1 MSCLVVHGCIVADR
15 SSCSGAAN
23 CGVGSEMSEHQNLGE
38 VRKELHNPPL
48 SSALSTACSRLRS
61 DAGHRAGHQGNKA
74 MRPRILSVLASLVLT
89 TIAAAQSTAFTYQ
102 GELKSGGQPAS
113 GLHDVRFKL
122 FDAPA
127 AGAQVGSTVC
137 ADNVQIVNGRF
148 TATIDFGQ
156 QFATPAPRYLEIT
169 VRADIGQP
177 CSDDF
182 GYVTLS
188 PRQPLTATPLASHA
202 LQATRANSAFSLDA
216 ADGSPASAMIVDN
229 NGKIGIGTATPTHN
243 LHIAT
248 VGPTIALQ
256 DTNAP
261 GQQTGYISF
270 RDSANLERAWVGY
283 GTPGDPDFS
292 IVNARSAG
300 DLILSTLGNGSVKAH
315 GLTATPF
322 GNVGIGTSG
331 PLAPLDVRG
340 EIRFG
345 TSAQYRAAAGE
356 ESLRMLRGAVND
368 AGVAVRGAGYTSART
383 DVGKYV
389 ITFNT
394 PFTGVPS
401 VTATAHR
408 DGLALPSLVV
418 MIDTITTSSVT
429 LIIRYNNNEW
439 ADQAFSFI
447 VVGPR

>member
-1 MSCLVVHGCIVADR
+1 MQARV
-15 SSCSGAAN
+15 
-23 CGVGSEMSEHQNLGE
+23 
-38 VRKELHNPPL
+38 
-48 SSALSTACSRLRS
+48 
-61 DAGHRAGHQGNKA
+61 
-74 MRPRILSVLASLVLT
+74 LSVLASLVLT
-89 TIAAAQSTAFTYQ
+89 TIAAAQSTALTYQ
-102 GELKSGGQPAS
+102 GELKTGGQPAS

-127 AGAQVGSTVC
+127 AGTQVGSTVC
-137 ADNVQIVNGRF
+137 AENVQVVNGRF

-156 QFATPAPRYLEIT
+156 QFETPAPRYLEIE

-177 CSDDF
+177 CTDDF
-182 GYVTLS
+182 AYVTLS

-202 LQATRANSAFSLDA
+202 LHATRANSAFALDA
-216 ADGSPASAMIVDN
+216 ADGSPTSAMIVDN
-229 NGKIGIGTATPTHN
+229 NGKVGIGTTTPTHN